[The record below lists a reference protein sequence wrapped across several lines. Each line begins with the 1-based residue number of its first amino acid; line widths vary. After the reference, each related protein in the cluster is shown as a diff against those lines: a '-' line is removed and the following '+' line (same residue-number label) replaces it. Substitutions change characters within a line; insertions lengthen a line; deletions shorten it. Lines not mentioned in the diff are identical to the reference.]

1 MENLLN
7 RVVAFAAQKH
17 AWDYSTIA
25 EALHAELGGAWNKNT
40 VCRRVDY

>member
-17 AWDYSTIA
+17 DWDYSTIA
-25 EALHAELGGAWNKNT
+25 EALHAELGGVWNKCT
-40 VCRRVDY
+40 AYRRVAH